1 MKYKLKISIVKT
13 LKTSFL
19 LITAS
24 VLVLVSCSNPKPSV
38 FTEVAQKINATDFT
52 QTIDGKAV
60 SLYTL
65 QGKNGIGMKVTNFG
79 ARVVS
84 LCVTDANNHPVD
96 VVLGYKTLNE
106 YVDNPE
112 NFLGAAIGRFG
123 NRIGG
128 AAFSL
133 DSIVYELVKNE
144 GNNQL
149 HGGPKGFFDVVWDA
163 NQIDDSKIVFTYLS
177 KEGEE
182 GFPGNLSV
190 EMIYELTDD
199 NAFKISYKATTDKTT
214 ICNLTHHSYFNL
226 SGEGAETINDHVLQ
240 IKADGIT
247 PVDSVLIPTGEIM
260 PVAGTPFDFT
270 TPTAIG
276 ERVSNTDQ
284 QLALGHGYDHN
295 WVLNRKG
302 EGAVLMASVYSPI
315 TKINMDIITDQPGLQ
330 FYGGNFM
337 DGTLTGK
344 SGKPYLYRSAFC
356 LETQHF
362 PDSPNKLEFPSVVLK
377 PGDTYN
383 HVCLYKFSV
392 KE

>member
-1 MKYKLKISIVKT
+1 MKKFKFNL
-13 LKTSFL
+13 L
-19 LITAS
+19 LIAACA
-24 VLVLVSCSNPKPSV
+24 LFALSCSHQKPSV
-38 FTEVAQKINATDFT
+38 FTEVAQQINVADFT
-52 QTIDGKAV
+52 QTIDGKPV

-84 LCVTDANNHPVD
+84 LCVPDVNHQLVD

-106 YVDNPE
+106 YVNYPE
-112 NFLGAAIGRFG
+112 NFLGAAIGRYG

-128 AAFSL
+128 ATFTL
-133 DSIVYELVKNE
+133 DSTDYELVKNE

-163 NQIDDSKIVFTYLS
+163 NQLSNSKVVFTYLS

-190 EMIYELTDD
+190 EMTYELTDD
-199 NAFKISYKATTDKTT
+199 QAFKISYKATTDKTT

-247 PVDSVLIPTGEIM
+247 PVDSVLIPTGELM
-260 PVAGTPFDFT
+260 PVAGTPFDFN
-270 TPTAIG
+270 TPIAIG
-276 ERVSNTDQ
+276 ERVSNTHG

-295 WVLNRKG
+295 WVLNREG
-302 EGAVLMASVYSPI
+302 EGAVLVASVYSPV

-330 FYGGNFM
+330 FYGGNFI

-344 SGKPYLYRSAFC
+344 SGKPYFYRSAFC
-356 LETQHF
+356 LETQHY
-362 PDSPNKLEFPSVVLK
+362 PDSPNKPEFPSVVLK
-377 PGDTYN
+377 PGETYN

-392 KE
+392 K

>member
-1 MKYKLKISIVKT
+1 MAQQI
-13 LKTSFL
+13 
-19 LITAS
+19 
-24 VLVLVSCSNPKPSV
+24 N
-38 FTEVAQKINATDFT
+38 VADFT
-52 QTIDGKAV
+52 QTIDGKPV

-84 LCVTDANNHPVD
+84 LCVPDVNHQLVD

-106 YVDNPE
+106 YVNYPE
-112 NFLGAAIGRFG
+112 NFLGAAIGRYG

-128 AAFSL
+128 ATFTL
-133 DSIVYELVKNE
+133 DSTDYELVKNE

-163 NQIDDSKIVFTYLS
+163 NQLSNSKVVFTYLS

-190 EMIYELTDD
+190 EMTYELTDD
-199 NAFKISYKATTDKTT
+199 QAFKISYKATTDKTT

-247 PVDSVLIPTGEIM
+247 PVDSVLIPTGELM
-260 PVAGTPFDFT
+260 PVAGTPFDFN
-270 TPTAIG
+270 TPIAIG
-276 ERVSNTDQ
+276 ERVSNTHG

-295 WVLNRKG
+295 WVLNREGEG
-302 EGAVLMASVYSPI
+302 EGAVLVASVYSPV

-330 FYGGNFM
+330 FYGGNFI

-344 SGKPYLYRSAFC
+344 SGKPYFYRSAFC
-356 LETQHF
+356 LETQHY
-362 PDSPNKLEFPSVVLK
+362 PDSPNKPEFPSVVLK
-377 PGDTYN
+377 PGETYN

-392 KE
+392 K

>member
-1 MKYKLKISIVKT
+1 
-13 LKTSFL
+13 
-19 LITAS
+19 
-24 VLVLVSCSNPKPSV
+24 
-38 FTEVAQKINATDFT
+38 
-52 QTIDGKAV
+52 
-60 SLYTL
+60 
-65 QGKNGIGMKVTNFG
+65 
-79 ARVVS
+79 
-84 LCVTDANNHPVD
+84 
-96 VVLGYKTLNE
+96 
-106 YVDNPE
+106 
-112 NFLGAAIGRFG
+112 
-123 NRIGG
+123 
-128 AAFSL
+128 
-133 DSIVYELVKNE
+133 
-144 GNNQL
+144 
-149 HGGPKGFFDVVWDA
+149 
-163 NQIDDSKIVFTYLS
+163 
-177 KEGEE
+177 
-182 GFPGNLSV
+182 
-190 EMIYELTDD
+190 
-199 NAFKISYKATTDKTT
+199 
-214 ICNLTHHSYFNL
+214 
-226 SGEGAETINDHVLQ
+226 
-240 IKADGIT
+240 
-247 PVDSVLIPTGEIM
+247 M

>member
-1 MKYKLKISIVKT
+1 MKKFKFNL
-13 LKTSFL
+13 L
-19 LITAS
+19 LIAACA
-24 VLVLVSCSNPKPSV
+24 LFALSCSHQKPSV
-38 FTEVAQKINATDFT
+38 FTEVAQQINVADFT
-52 QTIDGKAV
+52 QTIDGKPV

-84 LCVTDANNHPVD
+84 LCVPDVNHQLVD

-106 YVDNPE
+106 YVNYPE
-112 NFLGAAIGRFG
+112 NFLGAAIGRYG

-128 AAFSL
+128 ATFTL
-133 DSIVYELVKNE
+133 DSTDYELVKNE

-163 NQIDDSKIVFTYLS
+163 NQLSNSKVVFTYLS

-190 EMIYELTDD
+190 EMTYELTDD
-199 NAFKISYKATTDKTT
+199 QAFKISYKATTDKTT

-247 PVDSVLIPTGEIM
+247 PVDSVLIPTGELM
-260 PVAGTPFDFT
+260 PVAGTPFDFN
-270 TPTAIG
+270 TPIAIG
-276 ERVSNTDQ
+276 ERVSNTHG
-284 QLALGHGYDHN
+284 QLALGHGYDHY
-295 WVLNRKG
+295 WVLNREG
-302 EGAVLMASVYSPI
+302 EGAVLVASVYSPV

-330 FYGGNFM
+330 FYGGNFI

-344 SGKPYLYRSAFC
+344 SGKPYFYRSAFC
-356 LETQHF
+356 LETQHY
-362 PDSPNKLEFPSVVLK
+362 PDSPNKPEFPSVVLK
-377 PGDTYN
+377 PGETYN

-392 KE
+392 K

>member
-1 MKYKLKISIVKT
+1 MKKFKFNL
-13 LKTSFL
+13 L
-19 LITAS
+19 LIAACA
-24 VLVLVSCSNPKPSV
+24 LFALSCSHQKPSV
-38 FTEVAQKINATDFT
+38 FTEVAQQINVADFT
-52 QTIDGKAV
+52 QTIDGKPV

-84 LCVTDANNHPVD
+84 LCVPDANHHLVD

-106 YVDNPE
+106 YVNYPE
-112 NFLGAAIGRFG
+112 NFLGAAIGRYG

-128 AAFSL
+128 ATFTL
-133 DSIVYELVKNE
+133 DSTVYELMKNE

-163 NQIDDSKIVFTYLS
+163 NQLSNSKVVFTYLS

-190 EMIYELTDD
+190 EMTYELTDD
-199 NAFKISYKATTDKTT
+199 QAFKISYKATTDKTT

-247 PVDSVLIPTGEIM
+247 PVDSVLIPTGELM
-260 PVAGTPFDFT
+260 PVAGTPFDFN
-270 TPTAIG
+270 TPIAIG
-276 ERVSNTDQ
+276 ERVSNTHG

-295 WVLNRKG
+295 WVLNREG
-302 EGAVLMASVYSPI
+302 EGAVLVASVYSPV

-330 FYGGNFM
+330 FYGWN
-337 DGTLTGK
+337 
-344 SGKPYLYRSAFC
+344 
-356 LETQHF
+356 
-362 PDSPNKLEFPSVVLK
+362 PDR
-377 PGDTYN
+377 
-383 HVCLYKFSV
+383 
-392 KE
+392 